1 MAHFALKEH
10 LTSGFLKNES
20 YFAPNILS
28 LYKNGIVQSHIA
40 AYLFQ
45 LNRISLPGLGS
56 FSVTKSPAMPDF
68 VNRQIMAP
76 VVSTSYSEKVDEDAA
91 DAFMQ
96 YVSKKE
102 GISNQQADDM
112 YRVWCGSVQQQLQ
125 EGGHVLLPGIGTLQQ
140 QNGMVVFEQEQLPK
154 VFFPAVHA
162 ERVIHPEAEHNILVG
177 DKETTNV
184 EMTDYFAAEPVKK
197 DRWWIWALVL
207 GLLGSGI
214 ILYQVLQYGTGI
226 FGTGNACTI
235 ETAQSNTLYRV
246 IQ

>member
-1 MAHFALKEH
+1 
-10 LTSGFLKNES
+10 
-20 YFAPNILS
+20 

-56 FSVTKSPAMPDF
+56 FSVTERPAVPDF
-68 VNRQIMAP
+68 VNRQILAP
-76 VVSTSYSEKVDEDAA
+76 VVSTLYSEKIDEDAA
-91 DAFMQ
+91 DAFVQ
-96 YVSKKE
+96 YVAKKE
-102 GISNQQADDM
+102 GINNQLADAM
-112 YRVWCGSVQQQLQ
+112 YRDWCSSVQQQLQ
-125 EGGHVLLPGIGTLQQ
+125 QGGQVLLNGIGTVSQKD
-140 QNGMVVFEQEQLPK
+140 GTVIFEQEQLPE

-184 EMTDYFAAEPVKK
+184 EMTDYFAAEPAKK

-214 ILYQVLQYGTGI
+214 ILFQVLQYGTGI
-226 FGTGNACTI
+226 FGMGNACTI
-235 ETAQSNTLYRV
+235 ETAQSNSLYRV

>member
-1 MAHFALKEH
+1 
-10 LTSGFLKNES
+10 
-20 YFAPNILS
+20 
-28 LYKNGIVQSHIA
+28 LYKNGVVQSHIA

-68 VNRQIMAP
+68 VNRQILAP
-76 VVSTSYSEKVDEDAA
+76 VVSTSFSETVDEDAA

-102 GISNQQADDM
+102 GISNQQAAEK
-112 YRVWCGSVQQQLQ
+112 YHVWCNSTMQQLEQ
-125 EGGHVLLPGIGTLQQ
+125 GGHVQLTGIGTLQQ
-140 QNGMVVFEQEQLPK
+140 QDGTFVFEQEQLPEF
-154 VFFPAVHA
+154 FFPAVHA

-207 GLLGSGI
+207 GLLGTGI
-214 ILYQVLQYGTGI
+214 ILFQVLQYGTGI
-226 FGTGNACTI
+226 FGTGNACI
-235 ETAQSNTLYRV
+235 FETGNSGTLYRV

>member
-1 MAHFALKEH
+1 VQPH
-10 LTSGFLKNES
+10 
-20 YFAPNILS
+20 
-28 LYKNGIVQSHIA
+28 IV

-56 FSVTKSPAMPDF
+56 FSVTESPAVPDF
-68 VNRQIMAP
+68 VNRQILAP
-76 VVSTSYSEKVDEDAA
+76 VVSTSFSQTVDEDAA

-96 YVSKKE
+96 YVAKKE
-102 GISNQQADDM
+102 GVSNQQADAM
-112 YRVWCGSVQQQLQ
+112 YREWYSSVHHQLQ
-125 EGGHVLLPGIGTLQQ
+125 QGGQVSLAGIGTLQQ
-140 QNGMVVFEQEQLPK
+140 QNGTVVFEQEQLPQ

-207 GLLGSGI
+207 GLLASGI
-214 ILYQVLQYGTGI
+214 ILFQVLQYGTGI

-235 ETAQSNTLYRV
+235 EAASSNSLYRV

>member
-1 MAHFALKEH
+1 
-10 LTSGFLKNES
+10 
-20 YFAPNILS
+20 

-56 FSVTKSPAMPDF
+56 FSVIESPAVTDF
-68 VNRQIMAP
+68 VNRQIKAP
-76 VVSTSYSEKVDEDAA
+76 VLSTTFSPVVDEDAA

-96 YVSKKE
+96 YVAKKE
-102 GISNQQADDM
+102 AITGQQAEVHYTSWRNDIN
-112 YRVWCGSVQQQLQ
+112 RQLEQ
-125 EGGHVLLPGIGTLQQ
+125 GNLVSLAGVGTLQQ
-140 QNGMVVFEQEQLPK
+140 QNGQLTFIQEQFPE

-162 ERVIHPEAEHNILVG
+162 ERVIHPEAEHTMLVG

-214 ILYQVLQYGTGI
+214 ILYQLTQNGSGI
-226 FGTGNACTI
+226 FSTGNACTV
-235 ETAQSNTLYRV
+235 ETGNSGTLYRV